1 MILEEGRIVTIKRD
15 DLAQSVIDNSDFTRA
30 QANEFVDNLF
40 EVMSKAL
47 ASGEE
52 VKIAGFGNFVL
63 RNKKERAGRNP
74 KTKEEFIIAARRV
87 VSFHTSNLLKI
98 KVKNIQPLMRK
109 HREASLATTG
119 REKVEKNSTLAE

>member
-15 DLAQSVIDNSDFTRA
+15 DLAQSVIDNSDFTRV

-74 KTKEEFIIAARRV
+74 KTREEFVIAARRV

-98 KVKNIQPLMRK
+98 KVKNVQPRMRQ
-109 HREASLATTG
+109 HREASLATTS
-119 REKVEKNSTLAE
+119 REKVEKSSTLVE